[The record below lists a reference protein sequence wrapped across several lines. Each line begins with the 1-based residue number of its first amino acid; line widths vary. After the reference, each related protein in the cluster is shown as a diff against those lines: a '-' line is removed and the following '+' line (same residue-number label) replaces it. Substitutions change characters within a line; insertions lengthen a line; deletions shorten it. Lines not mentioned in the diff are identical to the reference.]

1 MTTRKGQTSSPC
13 HVENNKSCTV
23 TVSHPKAKLLDI
35 DLYEIDIEEV
45 TRFPPPSAA
54 SYDLTIPATT
64 GTSNYQASA
73 YLSHGNGMN
82 ECQSE

>member
-23 TVSHPKAKLLDI
+23 TVSHPKVKHLGI
-35 DLYEIDIEEV
+35 DLYEIDIEKV
-45 TRFPPPSAA
+45 TRFPPSTA

-64 GTSNYQASA
+64 GTSNYQAST

-82 ECQSE
+82 ECQPD